1 MWLLYAFLSSIFAA
15 GVAIVGKIG
24 LKNIDSTLA
33 TTIRSITMAVFLI
46 ILSLI
51 SDKFNGFSINSLSN
65 NDWLFI
71 ILAGILGALS
81 WLFYFFALKD
91 GPVNGVVAIDR
102 LSIVF
107 VFVFS
112 LLFLKEHFTIKGLI
126 GVILMV
132 FGAILISIK

>member
-33 TTIRSITMAVFLI
+33 TTIRSIIMAVFLI

-51 SDKFNGFSINSLSN
+51 FDKFKGFSINSLSN